1 MIVNRTVFLNSIE
14 PEFLAFRFSQGVDTR
29 VNLHFRDQNGT
40 PHGEDVVAQLQ
51 MTGRSN
57 RITEY
62 YSCPATDIVNG
73 SARVLI
79 PAGLQYDPNGWQ
91 LRLTGTVDQEPQVIA
106 YGVATAVAGAGP
118 QVEAQDVIDSIDI
131 VMTHD
136 ADCVMIVKMWQ
147 DDGKNAPFDLTVAS
161 LAAAV
166 YDHQGGALLAPFAV
180 TPIDINSVR
189 LTMAAAI
196 VNTLPVSAWWSM
208 TVTQGGGI
216 TTIVEGNV
224 SVRAA
229 ALGA

>member
-1 MIVNRTVFLNSIE
+1 
-14 PEFLAFRFSQGVDTR
+14 
-29 VNLHFRDQNGT
+29 
-40 PHGEDVVAQLQ
+40 
-51 MTGRSN
+51 
-57 RITEY
+57 
-62 YSCPATDIVNG
+62 
-73 SARVLI
+73 
-79 PAGLQYDPNGWQ
+79 
-91 LRLTGTVDQEPQVIA
+91 
-106 YGVATAVAGAGP
+106 
-118 QVEAQDVIDSIDI
+118 
-131 VMTHD
+131 
-136 ADCVMIVKMWQ
+136 MWQ